1 MKTILTVLR
10 EQDKTGDT
18 IAEALGGGATIAEA
32 LSSSSSDES
41 SDEPSNEGNTEQ

>member
-1 MKTILTVLR
+1 LKTILTVLR

-32 LSSSSSDES
+32 LSKDSSDES
-41 SDEPSNEGNTEQ
+41 SDKDDSEQ